1 MELDG
6 QTLRDKLELTGV
18 IEHIMPMVFSEL
30 KGIWQIE
37 TTKTNIMEA
46 MRHVKE
52 VLEEIRQNL
61 LDGEINKY
69 GAFPYPRILITY
81 AVPT

>member
-1 MELDG
+1 M
-6 QTLRDKLELTGV
+6 
-18 IEHIMPMVFSEL
+18 
-30 KGIWQIE
+30 
-37 TTKTNIMEA
+37 TKTNIMEA

-61 LDGEINKY
+61 PDGEINKY
-69 GAFPYPRILITY
+69 GAFPYPQILNTY